1 MNLRKLRKGKSS
13 RLGVSEVM
21 GAVLMMA
28 VTLAVGFA
36 VWFWATGA
44 ASTAETN
51 FGSQVNSNVNC
62 LKVNF
67 VIINANFS
75 STNPSTVTLW
85 FYNLA
90 NNTEISLSSVSISGN
105 SSTTLV
111 YATNLLKP
119 STVTP
124 VTLSTGSYQ
133 FYATKMY
140 DFVATASNSTVDCSV
155 YSPTYSQITPNP
167 V

>member
-1 MNLRKLRKGKSS
+1 
-13 RLGVSEVM
+13 
-21 GAVLMMA
+21 MMA
-28 VTLAVGFA
+28 VTLVVGFA
-36 VWFWATGA
+36 VWFWANSA

-75 STNPSTVTLW
+75 SSNPSSVTLW

-90 NNTEISLSSVSISGN
+90 NNTEINLSSVSISGN
-105 SSTTLV
+105 SSSTLV

-119 STVTP
+119 SIVTP
-124 VTLSTGSYQ
+124 VTINTGSYK
-133 FYATKMY
+133 FFADKMY
-140 DFVATASNSTVDCSV
+140 DFVATAHNSTVDCPV
-155 YSPTYSQITPNP
+155 YSPTYSQIAPNQ